1 MSYMNITT
9 LKIKYPDVYKLI
21 AETDVKS
28 LPNGRHNLP
37 RGAYVNVETYETQMR
52 TERKFEAHVKFV
64 DVQMILSGTEIIV
77 VKPVED
83 LKNSVSKPYCPKKD
97 IEFYAYSDG
106 GKDYLLKENDTLVI
120 FPNEA
125 HMPCIA
131 AEAPQ
136 QVRKAVF
143 KLPIELF
150 T

>member
-1 MSYMNITT
+1 MNITT

-28 LPNGRHNLP
+28 LPNGRHNLH

-83 LKNSVSKPYCPKKD
+83 LKNSVSTPYCLKKD

-106 GKDYLLKENDTLVI
+106 GKDYLLKENDALVI

>member
-1 MSYMNITT
+1 MNITT
-9 LKIKYPDVYKLI
+9 LKTKYPDVYKLI

-28 LPNGRHNLP
+28 LPNGRHNLH

-83 LKNSVSKPYCPKKD
+83 LKNSVSAPYCPEKD
-97 IEFYAYSDG
+97 IEFYNFSAG
-106 GKDYLLKENDTLVI
+106 GKDHLLKKNDALVI

-125 HMPCIA
+125 HMPCVA